1 MNMFR
6 KTATVLL
13 TAMAAVALGA
23 SAADTP
29 KPQKVSE
36 TASLT
41 ATITAINPTTREI
54 TFKGPKGEV
63 ETLVASDEV
72 KRFSELKVGDQ
83 VTVTYTVS
91 LAVRLAKPD
100 EAAAAA
106 SADLSRSKG
115 PRPGGAAKAETTI
128 VVTLENIDATV
139 PSVTFKTATGELR
152 TVHVRDPKNLVGYK
166 VGDKVAITYT
176 ESMAIAVSA
185 PAKK

>member
-1 MNMFR
+1 MFR
-6 KTATVLL
+6 KTASVLL
-13 TAMAAVALGA
+13 TAIVAVALGA

-41 ATITAINPTTREI
+41 ATITAINPATREI
-54 TFKGPKGEV
+54 TFKGPKGESV
-63 ETLVASDEV
+63 TLVATDEV

-100 EAAAAA
+100 EAAVSA
-106 SADLSRSKG
+106 SADAARSKG
-115 PRPGGAAKAETTI
+115 PKPGGAAKAEATM

-139 PSVTFKTATGELR
+139 PSVTFKTAAGELR
-152 TVHVRDPKNLVGYK
+152 TIHVRDPKNLVGYK
-166 VGDKVAITYT
+166 IGDKVAITYT
-176 ESMAIAVSA
+176 ESMAVDVAP

>member
-1 MNMFR
+1 MKMFR
-6 KTATVLL
+6 KTATALL

-72 KRFSELKVGDQ
+72 KRFSELKVGDEVTIKYTESLVVRIAKPGEMSSASVTGGRSEGAKPGATAKSQ
-83 VTVTYTVS
+83 ATVVVTVM
-91 LAVRLAKPD
+91 
-100 EAAAAA
+100 
-106 SADLSRSKG
+106 
-115 PRPGGAAKAETTI
+115 
-128 VVTLENIDATV
+128 NIDPAV
-139 PSVTFKTATGELR
+139 PSVTFKTADGDVR
-152 TVHVRDPKNLVGYK
+152 TRHVQDKKNLEGFK
-166 VGDKVAITYT
+166 AGDKVAITYS
-176 ESMAIAVSA
+176 ESLAIDVAT